1 MAGIVLNGDT
11 SGSLTPA
18 VPAVAGTNTL
28 TLPASTGNIVTQA
41 DIESLN
47 FSATSLTSGTIPDAR
62 FPATLPA
69 ISGAS
74 LTALSATSLTSGTI
88 PDARFP
94 ATLPA
99 ISGASLTALPAG
111 SIIQVVNKVISTQGS
126 QTIGTTDTQIGTGT
140 DFDISI
146 TPQGAG
152 SKFVVS
158 ARWFGEVDVAWNIV
172 FNVQRDGVRINAD
185 GATALNRL
193 GLSVATQTYI
203 ADDDNS
209 TPEIMHLQTVDSTGS
224 TIDTAI
230 TYTLV
235 ASASGSGRV
244 MWTNRMFNS
253 AYEQGISELTVM
265 EIAQ

>member
-1 MAGIVLNGDT
+1 MADIVLNGDT
-11 SGSLTPA
+11 SGAITVSAPA
-18 VPAVAGTNTL
+18 EAGTNTL
-28 TLPASTGNIVTQA
+28 TLPATTGTVLDENS
-41 DIESLN
+41 SLN
-47 FSATSLTSGTIPDAR
+47 ATK
-62 FPATLPA
+62 
-69 ISGAS
+69 
-74 LTALSATSLTSGTI
+74 LTSGTI

-140 DFDISI
+140 DFDLSI

-158 ARWFGEVDVAWNIV
+158 ARWVGEVTSSWNIM

-193 GLSVATQTYI
+193 GLSVPSVSYGA
-203 ADDDNS
+203 AADDNS

-224 TIDTAI
+224 TIGVAI

-235 ASASGSGRV
+235 ASTTGTNKTL
-244 MWTNRMFNS
+244 WTNRMFNS

>member
-1 MAGIVLNGDT
+1 MADIVLNGDT
-11 SGSLTPA
+11 SGAITVSAPA
-18 VPAVAGTNTL
+18 EAGTNTL
-28 TLPASTGNIVTQA
+28 TLPATTGTVLDDNS
-41 DIESLN
+41 SLN
-47 FSATSLTSGTIPDAR
+47 ATKLTSGTIPDAR

-74 LTALSATSLTSGTI
+74 LTG
-88 PDARFP
+88 
-94 ATLPA
+94 
-99 ISGASLTALPAG
+99 LTASQMPAG
-111 SIIQVVNKVISTQGS
+111 SIIQVVNKTISTQGS

-158 ARWFGEVDVAWNIV
+158 ARWVGEVTSSWNIM

-193 GLSVATQTYI
+193 GLSVPSVSYGA
-203 ADDDNS
+203 AADDNS

-224 TIDTAI
+224 TIGVAI

-235 ASASGSGRV
+235 ASTTGTNKTL
-244 MWTNRMFNS
+244 WTNRMFNS